1 MAMFGS
7 ENLAGLA
14 GGMQGGSMDPLL
26 LEEMMKNMP
35 ELKARQRRAEQ
46 LRDLQGQFGK
56 MGEAPGTGN
65 YTRAQQG
72 GLYPTIQKHHTDYGK
87 IGDAVTS
94 ALGGFATGN
103 AAETAQ
109 GSADEML
116 AQQGLGVAQAFG
128 GGNTGGRM
136 NMGTMGG
143 IGPGLSA
150 AQTAP
155 QVGGVIPGAP
165 GQSPGSG
172 PNPIGQMRQNMG
184 MANKGDNALA
194 NLSRWFGQ

>member
-46 LRDLQGQFGK
+46 LRGTQEKFGA
-56 MGEAPGTGN
+56 MGSEGPNN

-72 GLYPTIQKHHTDYGK
+72 GLYPTIQKYHTDYGQ
-87 IGDAVTS
+87 IGKAVTG
-94 ALGGFATGN
+94 ALGGYATGN

-136 NMGTMGG
+136 NAGTMGG

-172 PNPIGQMRQNMG
+172 PNPIGQMRQNYG